1 MSQES
6 DEVKSGGKVP
16 QNRSLSLV
24 ALGSNMHSEI
34 GDPASTLHEALIKLQ
49 NLGAV
54 IRGKSRLFRTP
65 AFPPGSGPDFVN
77 AAVAVQ
83 CHWSARELMTHLH
96 SVEAALGR
104 RRVQRWEQRQIDLDL
119 LAMGSDVRP
128 DMATLRVW
136 MDIPLEQQQD
146 KAPGQLILPHP
157 RMHQRAFV
165 LVPLADVA
173 PDWVHPG
180 TRRSVAQ
187 MLEAL
192 PDTDKAEVV
201 PLEQDW

>member
-1 MSQES
+1 
-6 DEVKSGGKVP
+6 
-16 QNRSLSLV
+16 
-24 ALGSNMHSEI
+24 MHSEI